1 MDNPEEIGIAIIED
15 DPLLAEQM
23 VLMLSAPEHRVEVH
37 YTAHTVE
44 ELVEAYLEQAAELDI
59 ILLDLDL
66 KGQVSLPHIPELKR
80 MAHPVKIVVV
90 TGYEDE
96 DMLTRA
102 VELGADG
109 YFVKHPNPRLSLP
122 ELVRLTYKGGAYL
135 EPHLSAKVLQALQ
148 RSKRAVEPIDFS
160 YLARKLGTSFSKREI
175 QVLSGLIDELSYQ
188 EVADLHYISINTVRH
203 YVKLLYQKLG
213 VGSKKELI
221 QRVRELHVR

>member
-1 MDNPEEIGIAIIED
+1 MSNKEEIGIAIIED

-23 VLMLSAPEHRVEVH
+23 VLTLSTPQHKVEVH

-44 ELVEAYLEQAAELDI
+44 ELVEAYLEKPAELDI

-66 KGQVSLPHIPELKR
+66 KGQMSLPHISELKR

-96 DMLTRA
+96 DMLARA

-109 YFVKHPNPRLSLP
+109 YFVKSPNPRLSLP
-122 ELVRLTYKGGAYL
+122 EVVRLTHKGGAYL

-148 RSKRAVEPIDFS
+148 RSKRAVEPIDF
-160 YLARKLGTSFSKREI
+160 YHLAQKLDTNFSKREV

-188 EVADLHYISINTVRH
+188 EVADLHFISINTVRH
-203 YVKLLYQKLG
+203 YVKLLYQKLD

-221 QRVRELHVR
+221 QRVRALHAR